1 MSSLV
6 FFFTLWMLTR
16 PQAGTTPPPARSQ
29 NVVRIC
35 SLASGGSLTGCQD
48 LDARLLEPAATAA
61 GAPGAPGAGQRAFID
76 PETKALVEPNQDQ
89 LKELSVILAESMDKR
104 QEEVKVQVLRD
115 GTLRAPGGSFTVFS
129 TATVKEKEK
138 EKKP

>member
-6 FFFTLWMLTR
+6 LFTLWILAR
-16 PQAGTTPPPARSQ
+16 SQASTTPSPAHPQ

-48 LDARLLEPAATAA
+48 LDARLLEPAASPAATA
-61 GAPGAPGAGQRAFID
+61 AGQRAFID

-89 LKELSVILAESMDKR
+89 LKELSVILSESMDKR

>member
-6 FFFTLWMLTR
+6 FFTLWMLAR
-16 PQAGTTPPPARSQ
+16 PQTGTTPPPARSQ

-35 SLASGGSLTGCQD
+35 SLASGGSLTVCRD

-61 GAPGAPGAGQRAFID
+61 GTPGAPAAGQRAFID

-115 GTLRAPGGSFTVFS
+115 GTLRLPGGSFTLYS
-129 TATVKEKEK
+129 TATVEEKEK